1 VYVEDR
7 TATSD
12 GNEIVMEPKTLFFRT
27 TTGQDGKL
35 REEELNPTVGQALM
49 VENEWGQTGRVELV
63 AVDGQTVHW
72 GACCGGHE

>member
-1 VYVEDR
+1 MIATVEVR
-7 TATSD
+7 AAIRIPVGETLD
-12 GNEIVMEPKTLFFRT
+12 GAVL
-27 TTGQDGKL
+27 
-35 REEELNPTVGQALM
+35 EESQVVASGSHTISHALM